1 MCVIYPRVSA
11 CRQHM
16 SNYPLWTQFT
26 PVKVPKW
33 IERKEHLPQQQLLR
47 EGSPNCS
54 SPLSYALLSFWQL
67 KGSRNSRSWGH
78 TGAASSAIC
87 KWRTAW
93 SICSYVGLHNYL
105 SRGSGDPSKK
115 ESTMRR
121 WTYLENTLVALGAV
135 MCSLG
140 LPPHAA
146 LLATVQSSCVDIVR
160 HLDICRN
167 VARICE
173 CASQVRKYRHQTQ
186 AIENYEL
193 KQTVKR

>member
-1 MCVIYPRVSA
+1 MQRAQQYVNDELHEVFVITLPHTIIYP
-11 CRQHM
+11 
-16 SNYPLWTQFT
+16 
-26 PVKVPKW
+26 
-33 IERKEHLPQQQLLR
+33 
-47 EGSPNCS
+47 
-54 SPLSYALLSFWQL
+54 
-67 KGSRNSRSWGH
+67 
-78 TGAASSAIC
+78 GAVVI
-87 KWRTAW
+87 
-93 SICSYVGLHNYL
+93 H
-105 SRGSGDPSKK
+105 
-115 ESTMRR
+115 
-121 WTYLENTLVALGAV
+121 LENTLVALGAV